1 MAPPYPYAY
10 GNQQQQTQQQYQQ
23 YPPEQQPQHNA
34 PPAYGY
40 YPPYQAQQPAPY
52 RRAPRQ
58 NYAVVLARQLN
69 IGLPIAIVVLS
80 IWWSFRSQVCPS
92 NAPVGHECSWMLWT
106 TLPVAIV
113 SAIWAIIMNI
123 SGRRATHSMSHI
135 PPIPNTIVELIL
147 ALGSTAC
154 FAILIYHLETYV
166 VWNRSTET
174 TMIVLLVIL
183 ALINYILFAWSVYEM
198 MFYRRERQNAN
209 GHIPI

>member
-106 TLPVAIV
+106 TLPVVRTPQA
-113 SAIWAIIMNI
+113 
-123 SGRRATHSMSHI
+123 H
-135 PPIPNTIVELIL
+135 
-147 ALGSTAC
+147 
-154 FAILIYHLETYV
+154 HL
-166 VWNRSTET
+166 
-174 TMIVLLVIL
+174 
-183 ALINYILFAWSVYEM
+183 F
-198 MFYRRERQNAN
+198 F
-209 GHIPI
+209 